1 MDGLT
6 FADITQEKFSQRML
20 LPQTGEYGCDAAS
33 LPPCEKY
40 VRVNK
45 LESSYLFRPKRNT
58 QKDKTHW
65 SKVILFFQSV
75 TATEFTSEKLR
86 IEFAQRNKNKKKKKK
101 NPQNKDTGTLVFK
114 SVFIL

>member
-1 MDGLT
+1 M
-6 FADITQEKFSQRML
+6 
-20 LPQTGEYGCDAAS
+20 GEYGCDALS
-33 LPPCEKY
+33 VLPCEKY

-58 QKDKTHW
+58 KKDKTHW

-75 TATEFTSEKLR
+75 TATEFTSAKLR
-86 IEFAQRNKNKKKKKK
+86 IEFTQRNTDLLRPKK